1 MKRPFFIV
9 IFLSL
14 ALILG
19 AVLVRPK
26 YRDWRLMERRIEEA
40 RAEIE
45 GREEYLQNL
54 REIGEI
60 LENYQEQLAK
70 IDLALPPDPQLP
82 FLFHSLQEIS
92 FRAGVILKKIKPLT
106 TRPSPDLPGLNET
119 EVSLAVSGLYSS
131 FKNFLLALERSARLF
146 RVESISFS
154 SAGEGPKDFHLRV
167 KVYSYEDNHYPHDD
181 HYPYDN
187 HYPHDDHYPY

>member
-1 MKRPFFIV
+1 MKRLFFIV

-26 YRDWRLMERRIEEA
+26 YQDWRFVERRIEEV
-40 RAEIE
+40 RTEIE

-82 FLFHSLQEIS
+82 FLLHSLQEIS
-92 FRAGVILKKIKPLT
+92 FRAGVILKEIKPLT
-106 TRPSPDLPGLNET
+106 TQPSPDLPGLNET
-119 EVSLAVSGLYSS
+119 EVSLLVSGFYPS

-154 SAGEGPKDFHLRV
+154 SAEEGPKDFHLRV
-167 KVYSYEDNHYPHDD
+167 KVYSY
-181 HYPYDN
+181 
-187 HYPHDDHYPY
+187 